1 MREGLLA
8 AAPPALNGSVGHHH
22 ELLASAFD
30 AHFVLARLS
39 ARDVFVGWITEGQR
53 CLRTVGVEG
62 VHDAKH
68 IIDHGSSSGRNFG
81 MLPNMA
87 DADEPDELDRKIKRA
102 RRKMDAGRKELMDGI
117 AEAIALGRTN
127 ARISRQAEWSE
138 TRIKQLRAAT
148 RADDAE

>member
-1 MREGLLA
+1 MLL
-8 AAPPALNGSVGHHH
+8 
-22 ELLASAFD
+22 
-30 AHFVLARLS
+30 
-39 ARDVFVGWITEGQR
+39 
-53 CLRTVGVEG
+53 
-62 VHDAKH
+62 
-68 IIDHGSSSGRNFG
+68 
-81 MLPNMA
+81 NMA

-148 RADDAE
+148 RADDPE